1 MLNFE
6 ITEILKNNHLIHLDV
21 NPESEKILLRDI
33 FDSLSFV
40 QAVVLFEECYNIEFS
55 DEELLM
61 KNGETMEDLI
71 KMIQDKI
78 AAKEGL
84 Q

>member
-1 MLNFE
+1 MLDCE
-6 ITEILKNNHLIHLDV
+6 IIEILKNNHLIRPEV

-40 QAVVLFEECYNIEFS
+40 QAVVLFEECYNIEFD

-61 KNGETMEDLI
+61 ENDETMEDFI
-71 KMIQDKI
+71 RMIQDKI
-78 AAKEGL
+78 ATKEGS
-84 Q
+84 

>member
-1 MLNFE
+1 MLDYE
-6 ITEILKNNHLIHLDV
+6 ITEILKNNHLIRPEV
-21 NPESEKILLRDI
+21 NPESEKILLRDV
-33 FDSLSFV
+33 FDSLRFV

-61 KNGETMEDLI
+61 ENGETMEDLI

-78 AAKEGL
+78 AAKEGV
-84 Q
+84 